1 MEGLGDV
8 VIGSCGKALD
18 DLFFVAVAG
27 EQDDVGVELRELA
40 TYAPAK
46 FNARDVGHSP
56 VSDYY
61 ARLVFGKQIRGLAAI
76 LRT

>member
-46 FNARDVGHSP
+46 FNARDVI
-56 VSDYY
+56 D
-61 ARLVFGKQIRGLAAI
+61 
-76 LRT
+76 